1 MSKNIVFEGWLTKS
15 PPTKRIFR
23 TKWQKRWFALRQSG
37 ELPGQYFLDYYSD
50 RNCRRHKGTI
60 NLDLCE
66 QVDAGLH
73 MERSGN
79 GTLDP
84 KIRGSVFTIQTQTR
98 TYHLEAEC
106 EAEMEKWVDVIC
118 RVCGLRS
125 TDDDRPE
132 AVASYQNNTRA
143 ASNDHYHR
151 ASETTGPYI
160 PISECITGVRDQD
173 DQRHGTG
180 VGNHRSPLGRISEN
194 KTNPKYLSQPQIRI
208 TAAELSEN
216 ESNPSEDDCKSLGAS
231 QSNMRD
237 WAVAKTFTKLTIKST
252 QRRALS
258 EDGPPVPPRPPKTL
272 TMNREMFNREVLIA
286 QKISEPVELTVES
299 VSPQSQGQGHP
310 WLRIPRRSSQSG
322 APTSPKKSNQNPHVR
337 FNDEEDE
344 YASGQ
349 ISLQYCNMPTMPN
362 MPPAVDRNLKPRPS
376 SHNMSQISHIS
387 GQPHLQIYQP
397 AKPRSDVL
405 QYLDLDLQAAKPD
418 AKGSHEMLRKRTG
431 IIHGKSR
438 SDSETPYKTV
448 DFLKTEAF
456 NITRQDAEAS
466 RNLAHLSH

>member
-299 VSPQSQGQGHP
+299 VS
-310 WLRIPRRSSQSG
+310 
-322 APTSPKKSNQNPHVR
+322 
-337 FNDEEDE
+337 
-344 YASGQ
+344 
-349 ISLQYCNMPTMPN
+349 SLQYCNMPTMPN